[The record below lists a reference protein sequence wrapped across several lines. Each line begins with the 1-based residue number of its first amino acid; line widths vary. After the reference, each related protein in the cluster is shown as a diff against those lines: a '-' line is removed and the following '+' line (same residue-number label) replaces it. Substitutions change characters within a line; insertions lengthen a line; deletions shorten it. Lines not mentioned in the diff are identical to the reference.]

1 MATMDKNILC
11 KRLDYKL
18 DQINIKAMV
27 DFIMDEFKKSNKE
40 EIIIVNIGTD
50 KCTGDSF
57 APFLGSYLEE
67 KDYPI
72 KFYGTLEEPIHA
84 LNIYR
89 EIDNIKDLHKNAFVV
104 ALDSAMSAIGD
115 VGNIVIRNKPIE
127 AGAGFDKDLPSVGDI
142 SIMYNTIDSE
152 CGFFGLRHD
161 VRLGD
166 ILKAVKETYKV
177 FDELKNV
184 YITSNVDIENVG

>member
-11 KRLDYKL
+11 KRLDYKR

-27 DFIMDEFKKSNKE
+27 DFIMNEFKKSNKE

-50 KCTGDSF
+50 KCSGDSF

-89 EIDNIKDLHKNAFVV
+89 EIDKIRDLHKNAFII
-104 ALDSAMSAIGD
+104 ALDSAMSAISD

-127 AGAGFDKDLPSVGDI
+127 AGAGLGKDLPSVGDV
-142 SIMYNTIDSE
+142 SIIYNAIDSNY
-152 CGFFGLRHD
+152 GFFGLNEN

-177 FDELKNV
+177 FDELKNI
-184 YITSNVDIENVG
+184 YISSNVDIKNVG